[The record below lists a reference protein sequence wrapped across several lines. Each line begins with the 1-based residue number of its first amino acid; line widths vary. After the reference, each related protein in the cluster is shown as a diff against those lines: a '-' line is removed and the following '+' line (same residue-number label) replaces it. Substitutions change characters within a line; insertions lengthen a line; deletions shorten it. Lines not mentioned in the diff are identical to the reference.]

1 VKLVS
6 YRVFVKRIGL
16 VGATNILVVITSII
30 LTPLLTKTLSVSD
43 YGVWIEVNT
52 TYLLITGFNS
62 LGLSGALI
70 RFTAAEK
77 DKKVIQEIF
86 YSFVTLI
93 LITSLITSLIL
104 FYLSKSISIILFN
117 GNVEVVM
124 LTSSIIF
131 IGSLNLFLIDYFR
144 ASGRMKIYSAL
155 LLIQAYFS
163 LALISYFLL
172 SSKGLITIVTAL
184 LITQLLITVIAIP
197 IIVQNIGFKIPK
209 FNNIIEYLKFG
220 IPTIPNSI
228 AYWVVD
234 SSDRYFIAILLGTA
248 FVGFYSPGYILG
260 TLIFIFFTPLSLV
273 LPMSL
278 PTYYDSGKL
287 EEVHRIIK
295 YSLKYF
301 LLVAIPSVFILSIL
315 SKQILLLLTTPE
327 IASQGYLITP
337 FIALCTLITCIFGII
352 TQYLVLN
359 KKTKIIGSIWI
370 IAAGIT
376 FLNIVFIP
384 YFGILGAATVTL
396 ISYTS
401 TFLLGLYYTRKY
413 FKIEFDYI
421 FLLKSMLASV
431 LMSIFIIL
439 ANPQGLISLIT
450 VFIASVIIYLIIILL
465 FKGINKNEINFLKSI
480 VG

>member
-1 VKLVS
+1 M
-6 YRVFVKRIGL
+6 GL

-43 YGVWIEVNT
+43 YGIWIEINT

-70 RFTAAEK
+70 RFIAAEK

-86 YSFVTLI
+86 YSFATLI
-93 LITSLITSLIL
+93 LITSLITSFIL
-104 FYLSKSISIILFN
+104 FYFSKSISIILFN
-117 GNVEVVM
+117 GNTEAVM
-124 LTSSIIF
+124 LTSCIIF
-131 IGSLNLFLIDYFR
+131 VGSLNLFLIDYFR

-163 LALISYFLL
+163 LVLISYFAL
-172 SSKGLITIVTAL
+172 SSKGLITIVNAL
-184 LITQLLITVIAIP
+184 LITQLLITMITIP
-197 IIVQNIGFKIPK
+197 IIALDIGFKIPK
-209 FNNIIEYLKFG
+209 FTNIVEYLKFG

-234 SSDRYFIAILLGTA
+234 SSDRYFIALLLGTA

-278 PTYYDSGKL
+278 PKYYDSGKL
-287 EEVHRIIK
+287 DEVHMIIK

-301 LLVAIPSVFILSIL
+301 LLFAIPSVFILSIL
-315 SKQILLLLTTPE
+315 SKPILLLLTTPE
-327 IASQGYLITP
+327 IASQGYLVTP
-337 FIALCTLITCIFGII
+337 FIALCTLIACVFGII

-370 IAAGIT
+370 IAACIT
-376 FLNIVFIP
+376 FLNIIFIP

-401 TFLLGLYYTRKY
+401 TFYLGLYYTRKD

-421 FLLKSMLASV
+421 FTLKSILASI

-439 ANPQGLISLIT
+439 VNPQGLTDLIV
-450 VFIASVIIYLIIILL
+450 VFIASVIIYLILILL
-465 FKGINKNEINFLKSI
+465 FKGINKNEVNFLKSI